1 MDGWWD
7 QREFERGN
15 RRDSDRIYFLGSKC
29 KPIYNSSIERLSRG
43 ENRRRIRVYVFHN
56 GWVKNKRALS
66 RVDFLEN

>member
-1 MDGWWD
+1 MDGGIS
-7 QREFERGN
+7 GN
-15 RRDSDRIYFLGSKC
+15 LNEETGEIRTAFISLDLNVSLYTT
-29 KPIYNSSIERLSRG
+29 ERLSRG

>member
-1 MDGWWD
+1 MDGGIS
-7 QREFERGN
+7 GN
-15 RRDSDRIYFLGSKC
+15 LNEETGEIRTAFIFLGSKC

-56 GWVKNKRALS
+56 GWVKNKRVLS